1 MFYLIFYLIT
11 FGCYLLEVCT
21 SRHNE
26 RQNGSGYREVRGDGE
41 ELGSGRRKTVFRSYC
56 IRKNMLNKR
65 GEGNLVGKELG
76 GPLGWVKLYLE
87 TNSSMI

>member
-41 ELGSGRRKTVFRSYC
+41 ELGSGRKENC
-56 IRKNMLNKR
+56 IQIILY
-65 GEGNLVGKELG
+65 KE
-76 GPLGWVKLYLE
+76 KYA
-87 TNSSMI
+87 